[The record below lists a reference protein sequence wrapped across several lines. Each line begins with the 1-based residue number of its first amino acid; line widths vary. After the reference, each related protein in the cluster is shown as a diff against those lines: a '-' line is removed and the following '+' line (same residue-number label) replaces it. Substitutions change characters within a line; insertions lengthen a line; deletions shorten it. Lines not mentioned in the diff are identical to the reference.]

1 MENKV
6 LTHLDIT
13 TFVDLNSRIIDA
25 IYKYIEHKYQNVCD
39 FWLDSWDILGDRI
52 LFEFGS
58 DDGYIEDAVY
68 IDEFLK
74 NCND

>member
-13 TFVDLNSRIIDA
+13 TFVDLNSKIIDG
-25 IYKYIEHKYQNVCD
+25 IYKYIEYKYQNVCD
-39 FWLDSWDILGDRI
+39 FWLDCWDILGDRI
-52 LFEFGS
+52 YFEFGT
-58 DDGYIEDAVY
+58 DDGYFEDAVD

-74 NCND
+74 NCNN